1 MAALLIAV
9 TLWLILVPGSVVGKM
24 TYEIPI
30 EIQNIPEGFELVEV
44 VPSSVFVTLS
54 GERRHLFQSK
64 SRQLGVRLDGTL
76 TRFGRQTF
84 PINNTHLLLPPEV
97 EIDAIDPEEVR
108 VLVKAIGIPLTPLKH
123 YFKRQGEYYSYT
135 LVFPALPTNT
145 VSIDII
151 EKLAP
156 GFFFNFYNIAYS
168 KWMSVPHAA
177 DIQRASN

>member
-1 MAALLIAV
+1 MENHIAILFCLYTLPYNHLKQKTGTNEEDNNQLVRVSWGYSFDALSALLIAV

-84 PINNTHLLLPPEV
+84 PINYTHLLLPPEV
-97 EIDAIDPEEVR
+97 EVDNIDPKEVL
-108 VLVKAIGIPLTPLKH
+108 VLVKTIGTH
-123 YFKRQGEYYSYT
+123 
-135 LVFPALPTNT
+135 
-145 VSIDII
+145 
-151 EKLAP
+151 
-156 GFFFNFYNIAYS
+156 
-168 KWMSVPHAA
+168 
-177 DIQRASN
+177 

>member
-1 MAALLIAV
+1 MVSIAVGGTLRAIPEPAEITSIIDSHLKQKTDSTEEDNDQLVSVSWGYSFDVVAALLIAV

-30 EIQNIPEGFELVEV
+30 EVQNIPEGFELVEV

-108 VLVKAIGIPLTPLKH
+108 VLVKAIGIH
-123 YFKRQGEYYSYT
+123 
-135 LVFPALPTNT
+135 
-145 VSIDII
+145 
-151 EKLAP
+151 
-156 GFFFNFYNIAYS
+156 
-168 KWMSVPHAA
+168 
-177 DIQRASN
+177 